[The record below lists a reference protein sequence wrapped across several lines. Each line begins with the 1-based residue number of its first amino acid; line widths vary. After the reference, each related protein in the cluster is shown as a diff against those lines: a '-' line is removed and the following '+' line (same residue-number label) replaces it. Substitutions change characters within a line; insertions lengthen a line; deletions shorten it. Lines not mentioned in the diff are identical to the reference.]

1 MALTGI
7 VLPPDSTGKKVY
19 TTLVIEMDY
28 DTGVNSGFTV
38 DQVIYGTTSGAKGI
52 VSHIE
57 EGSDN
62 ITGQLHVIMKHES
75 PNFQN
80 NELVRS
86 DTISGDIIA
95 SVNGT
100 PLTANLQN
108 TVQSGGNNHTYLQ
121 SVDKEG
127 AAHTRF
133 TSGAPQFDAF
143 GNLRTSEG
151 NILGGFNTATR
162 VMSGT
167 ASNSFTAEIAG
178 AGSGTYYPLKSKEV
192 LSVGA
197 SDGDSMTFASNRH
210 FNYTPG
216 QSFSSEMT
224 VWMGDSGKA
233 NNIRRWGMMT
243 RKNGYFFA
251 LSGSDFG
258 VVRRSSASGVT
269 VETFV
274 SQSDFNTDRVDGSD
288 NISNISQF
296 DLDLTKINLYWTD
309 SQWLGAGTARMGV
322 YGGDGARITMH
333 SFYNSNV
340 RSEPHVG
347 NPNTPI
353 CFEIQNNGAT
363 AGASDMSV
371 TCGVVKTEGP
381 RRLEG
386 ATPSIPQSYVFPT
399 KTAAVGSETILFGIT
414 AAHKIDGQINR
425 KLCLPETIEFFSTQ
439 PIVLRGYLVGEGTNS
454 NFFQPTPNSTAD
466 IDTSATAITQPFLS
480 YSKYISANTS
490 EKFSS
495 DGDFSAEA
503 LALTRTAYGGTGS
516 ILYVTAQPITATEAD
531 VDYALKWLNREII

>member
-19 TTLVIEMDY
+19 TTLIIEMYY
-28 DTGVNSGFTV
+28 DTGVISGFAR
-38 DQVIYGTTSGAKGI
+38 DRVIYGTTSGAKGI
-52 VSHIE
+52 VSHVDSISTSVS
-57 EGSDN
+57 GR
-62 ITGQLHVIMKHES
+62 LHAIMFHES
-75 PNFQN
+75 PNFQD
-80 NELVRS
+80 NELIRY
-86 DTISGDIIA
+86 DSGTGTIIA

-100 PLTANLQN
+100 PTTANAQN
-108 TVQSGGNNHTYLQ
+108 IVQSGGNNHTYLQ
-121 SVDKEG
+121 YVDKEG

-167 ASNSFTAEIAG
+167 TSNSFSAETVG
-178 AGSGTYYPLKSKEV
+178 AGSGTYYPLQAKEV

-210 FNYTPG
+210 YNYTPG

-243 RKNGYFFA
+243 RLNGYFFA

-258 VVRRSSASGVT
+258 VVRRSSASGAT
-269 VETFV
+269 VETFI
-274 SQSDFNTDRVDGSD
+274 SQSAFNTDRVDGSD
-288 NISNISQF
+288 KISNVSQF
-296 DLDLTKINLYWTD
+296 NLDITKINLYWTD

-322 YGGDGARITMH
+322 YGGDGERITMH

-340 RSEPHVG
+340 RSEPHVA

-353 CFEIQNNGAT
+353 CFEIQNNGGT

-381 RRLEG
+381 ERLEG
-386 ATPSIPQSYVFPT
+386 QTPSIPQSYVFTT
-399 KTAAVGSETILFGIT
+399 KTAAVGSETILFGLT

-425 KLCLPETIEFFSTQ
+425 KLCLPESVELFATQ
-439 PIVLRGYLVGEGTNS
+439 PIILRGYLVGEGTNS

-466 IDTSATAITQPFLS
+466 IDVSATAITQPFLS
-480 YSKYISANTS
+480 YSKFISANTA
-490 EKFSS
+490 EQFTA

-503 LALTRTAYGGTGS
+503 LALIRTAFGNTGS
-516 ILYVTAQPITATEAD
+516 IMYVTAEPITATPAD
-531 VDYALKWLNREII
+531 VDYSVKWMNRELI